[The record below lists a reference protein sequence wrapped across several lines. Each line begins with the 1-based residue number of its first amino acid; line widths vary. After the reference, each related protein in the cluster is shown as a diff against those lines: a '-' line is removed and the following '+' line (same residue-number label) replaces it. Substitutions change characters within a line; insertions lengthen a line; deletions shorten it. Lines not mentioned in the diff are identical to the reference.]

1 MEQITRFGV
10 SLPAG
15 LLEKF
20 DAQIDEMGY
29 GNRSKAIADLI
40 RNSMVD
46 KDWES
51 GKGDVVGVVTM
62 VYDHHTSDVVNKLLA
77 LQHDTDVNIYS
88 TMHIHLDHH
97 NCLEILAIKGKPS
110 EIKAFA
116 DSAKSVR
123 GVKHS
128 GLVVT
133 SNMK

>member
-1 MEQITRFGV
+1 MDEITRFGV
-10 SLPAG
+10 SLPSD

-20 DAQIDEMGY
+20 DGQIEEMGY

-40 RNSMVD
+40 RNSMVETA
-46 KDWES
+46 WSS
-51 GKGDVVGVVTM
+51 GKEDVVGVVTM
-62 VYDHHTSDVVNKLLA
+62 VFDHHTSDVVNKLLE
-77 LQHDTDVNIYS
+77 LQHDAKVDIYS

-97 NCLEILAIKGKPS
+97 NCLEILAIRGPPS
-110 EIKAFA
+110 EIRTFA

-128 GLVVT
+128 GLVIT

>member
-1 MEQITRFGV
+1 MP
-10 SLPAG
+10 SD

-20 DAQIDEMGY
+20 DGQIEEMGY

-40 RNSMVD
+40 RNSMLETA
-46 KDWES
+46 WES
-51 GKGDVVGVVTM
+51 GKGEVVGVVTM

-77 LQHDTDVNIYS
+77 LQHDAKVDIYS
-88 TMHIHLDHH
+88 TMHIHLDHN
-97 NCLEILAIKGKPS
+97 NCLEILAIRGPPS
-110 EIKAFA
+110 EIRAFSDA
-116 DSAKSVR
+116 AKSVR